1 MYQGIGFGD
10 VERIKLDGDFFGR
23 AEKRGARQRSR
34 SGEDG
39 LLGECVGG
47 NKLKRVEKKNP
58 KKTSQSCVPLHGGII
73 EKKEI
78 GKIRT

>member
-10 VERIKLDGDFFGR
+10 VERIKLDGNFFGR
-23 AEKRGARQRSR
+23 TEKRCAGQRSR

-47 NKLKRVEKKNP
+47 NKLKRVEKKTRRRQVSYVYLFTGDING
-58 KKTSQSCVPLHGGII
+58 KKRDG
-73 EKKEI
+73 
-78 GKIRT
+78 